1 LLSEHGILAS
11 TLVLASAIPAHSKA
25 EVAVAT
31 HPVDAAAFVALNPS
45 EKIALFRRLLL
56 LFDIVDKQQIAW
68 DVCDEFVVDYI
79 PYWFMLHRQPMGNQ
93 QKSRHVSQHVRPQ
106 SYRIMSI

>member
-1 LLSEHGILAS
+1 LRTENAKLHALLAEHGILAS
-11 TLVLASAIPAHSKA
+11 PLISASAILAPSKA
-25 EVAVAT
+25 EIAVAT

-68 DVCDEFVVDYI
+68 DVCDEFVVDDI
-79 PYWFMLHRQPMGNQ
+79 PF
-93 QKSRHVSQHVRPQ
+93 
-106 SYRIMSI
+106 